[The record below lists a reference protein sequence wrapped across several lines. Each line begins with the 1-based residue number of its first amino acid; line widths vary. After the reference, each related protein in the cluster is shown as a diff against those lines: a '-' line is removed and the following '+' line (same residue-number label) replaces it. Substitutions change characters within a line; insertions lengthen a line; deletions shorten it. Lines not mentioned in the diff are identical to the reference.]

1 MIYADMH
8 CDTVTECCNSGGDMT
23 DFCGQVNVE
32 KLKLSGCG
40 AQCFAIFTEGENAS
54 ADFKRYAEFYNAFL
68 SSCKDVLPVRRGD
81 DLRAARAKGKIGAI
95 LTVENLGFL
104 NGDERGI
111 TALKKAGVR
120 MASLVWNN
128 ANAFA
133 RPNLIFE
140 GEMPAFEKRESGG
153 LTEAGRRAVELL
165 NRERIIIDVSH
176 LSDGGT
182 EEIISLSSAAVV
194 ASHSCCSAVCNV
206 SRNLTDG
213 QIKKL
218 AEKGGIAG
226 LNFCRD
232 FIGSGDPFEV
242 LYRHFIHMVD
252 VGGEDFPALGSDFD
266 GIPPYKE
273 LADCTFVPRLLE
285 YFSSRG
291 VNARILEKF
300 AYRNFERVF
309 CEVVG

>member
-8 CDTVTECCNSGGDMT
+8 CDTVTACCDSGGNMT

-32 KLKLSGCG
+32 KLKRSGCG
-40 AQCFAIFTEGENAS
+40 AQCFAIFTEGKNAS
-54 ADFKRYAEFYNAFL
+54 ADFERYAEFYIKFV
-68 SSCKDVLPVRRGD
+68 SSCKDVLPVRCGD
-81 DLRAARAKGKIGAI
+81 DLKAARAEGKIGAV
-95 LTVENLGFL
+95 LTVENLGFC
-104 NGDERGI
+104 NGDEECVS
-111 TALKKAGVR
+111 ALKRAGVR
-120 MASLVWNN
+120 MASLVWNA

-133 RPNLIFE
+133 LPNLVSE
-140 GEMPAFEKRESGG
+140 GGAPDFEKRERGG

-165 NRERIIIDVSH
+165 NRERIMVDVSH

-182 EEIISLSSAAVV
+182 EEIIALSSAPVV
-194 ASHSCCSAVCNV
+194 ASHSCCAEVCNV

-218 AEKGGIAG
+218 AAKGGIGG

-232 FIGSGDPFEV
+232 FIGRGDPFEA

-252 VGGEDFPALGSDFD
+252 VGGEDFPALGGDFD

-291 VNARILEKF
+291 TSARILEKL

-309 CEVVG
+309 CEVAG